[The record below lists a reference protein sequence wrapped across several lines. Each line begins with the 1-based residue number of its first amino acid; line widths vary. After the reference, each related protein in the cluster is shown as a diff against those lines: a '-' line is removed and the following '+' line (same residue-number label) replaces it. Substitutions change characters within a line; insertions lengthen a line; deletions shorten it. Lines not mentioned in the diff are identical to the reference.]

1 MFEVN
6 QKFSAYPRLSNTKQ
20 SWLSMDTKE
29 LYAKNNSIEKQRQL
43 LEKYGWIAN
52 SFDYVFNSHGF
63 RSDEFVEDSGSV
75 VFLGCS
81 FTLGIGLPY
90 ENTFAKIVANQLNL
104 NCYNLGLG
112 GGSHDS
118 CFRFAYYWLEKLKP
132 KIVCMYEPPRERTE
146 VFADNVLHQF
156 YPGILF
162 ETENKKFK
170 IKNILDSRL
179 YYKIWL
185 NDKDNN
191 ILNVEKNIH
200 AIENI
205 CRNLNIKFIKIKNTG
220 KSFIDY
226 ARDLVH
232 PGIETN
238 REIADTFLN
247 LI

>member
-1 MFEVN
+1 MFEFN
-6 QKFSAYPRLSNTKQ
+6 QKFSAYPHLSNTKQ
-20 SWLSMDTKE
+20 LWLSMDTKE
-29 LYAKNNSIEKQRQL
+29 LYAKNNSIETQRQL
-43 LEKYGWIAN
+43 LEKYGWTEN

-63 RSDEFVEDSGSV
+63 RSDEFVEDNNSV

-90 ENTFAKIVANQLNL
+90 QNTFAKIVADNL
-104 NCYNLGLG
+104 KLSCYNLGLG
-112 GGSHDS
+112 AGSHDS

-132 KIVCMYEPPRERTE
+132 KIVCMYEPPRDRTE
-146 VFADNVLHQF
+146 VFADNTLFQF
-156 YPGILF
+156 YPSVLF
-162 ETENKKFK
+162 NSKMSEYKT
-170 IKNILDSRL
+170 KNMLDTRF

-185 NDKDNN
+185 ADTNNN

-205 CRNLNIKFIKIKNTG
+205 CRNLNIKFIKTKNTG
-220 KSFIDY
+220 KNFIDY